1 MVGDKMVN
9 PLARQNMR
17 NYLKKED
24 IRECHPHQC
33 GGISGFSYPPSNLNL
48 NNKEHKLI
56 QNIIQGSKTTKTNRI
71 TLDELVLRIKESR

>member
-17 NYLKKED
+17 NYLKEED
-24 IRECHPHQC
+24 IRACHPDQY
-33 GGISGFSYPPSNLNL
+33 GGNSGFYHLQNDLNL
-48 NNKEHKLI
+48 DNKEQELI
-56 QNIIQGSKTTKTNRI
+56 QNIIQGSKKTNRI